1 MTIEELINNINK
13 YNDPDADSDWKYGKN
28 YGIMVAVQ
36 EVEKYREENDESN
49 NQTTTRTSRTA
60 PADREQP

>member
-1 MTIEELINNINK
+1 MTIEELIIRINA
-13 YNDPDADSDWKYGKN
+13 YADPDADSDWKYGKN

-36 EVEKYREENDESN
+36 EVEKYREENHESN
-49 NQTTTRTSRTA
+49 NQTTTRTSGTA

>member
-36 EVEKYREENDESN
+36 EVEKYREENKKTDVEVMRS
-49 NQTTTRTSRTA
+49 T
-60 PADREQP
+60 